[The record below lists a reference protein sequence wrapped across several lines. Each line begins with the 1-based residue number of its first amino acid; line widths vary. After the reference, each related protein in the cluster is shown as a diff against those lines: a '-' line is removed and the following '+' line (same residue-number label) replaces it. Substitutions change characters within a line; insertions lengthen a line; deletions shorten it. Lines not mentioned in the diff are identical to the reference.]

1 MPTAGSI
8 GELPFFS
15 GLSPTEIG
23 DIESRMRR
31 RESSRQE
38 APLRAHLVHQQP
50 AHAGDDRPQQHHRV
64 RRHPPR
70 PQGRDDRLAATVDLL
85 QSEIIREL
93 QLTEDQTVVETKQR
107 VGIYEVMR
115 LNSVLRQLIV
125 KGIPAEELH
134 AAAVAGG
141 MIDVKRYAALVLAEG
156 LTSTEEVTSVIA
168 MGD

>member
-1 MPTAGSI
+1 VPISFINNRLTLAMTDPNNIIAFDDIRRVLKGVMIGS
-8 GELPFFS
+8 
-15 GLSPTEIG
+15 
-23 DIESRMRR
+23 RR
-31 RESSRQE
+31 RWTCCS
-38 APLRAHLVHQQP
+38 
-50 AHAGDDRPQQHHRV
+50 
-64 RRHPPR
+64 
-70 PQGRDDRLAATVDLL
+70 
-85 QSEIIREL
+85 SEIIREL

-115 LNSVLRQLIV
+115 LNSELRQLIV

-134 AAAVAGG
+134 AAAVAGS